1 MTDKQLKMANKLFPR
16 ICDAWG
22 LSEEERTQLLAAG
35 ADGNLVLLVSYMLGI
50 YKALHTLLPE
60 PSRADAWIRRP
71 NARFDGR
78 PAIEV
83 MLQPGG
89 CAQVRKYL
97 DAQLV

>member
-1 MTDKQLKMANKLFPR
+1 MDKQLEVANKAFPR

-22 LSEEERTQLLAAG
+22 LSEEERTQLLE
-35 ADGNLVLLVSYMLGI
+35 ADGDLVLLVSYMLGI

-71 NARFDGR
+71 NTRFDGR